1 MFEFFYMHDRFIEM
15 QNFQSKVKKKIR
27 RHSVPVTSTRSRKSS
42 SESSVEDVV
51 SRIMMEVGVRAD
63 LQMAG
68 GHGGS
73 GLLEVTEEP
82 EDETEDTTD
91 TTADSVE
98 TAQNEEE
105 DIPSKVAQKEF
116 KSNPPESRR

>member
-1 MFEFFYMHDRFIEM
+1 M

-27 RHSVPVTSTRSRKSS
+27 RHSVPVTSSRSRKSS

-63 LQMAG
+63 LQMAE

-91 TTADSVE
+91 TTADFVD

-105 DIPSKVAQKEF
+105 EIPSKVAQKEI

>member
-1 MFEFFYMHDRFIEM
+1 M
-15 QNFQSKVKKKIR
+15 
-27 RHSVPVTSTRSRKSS
+27 
-42 SESSVEDVV
+42 

-63 LQMAG
+63 LQMAE

-73 GLLEVTEEP
+73 GLLEVAEEP
-82 EDETEDTTD
+82 EDETEDTT
-91 TTADSVE
+91 ADFVD

-105 DIPSKVAQKEF
+105 EIPSKVAQKEI